1 MNRILVVVM
10 SAAVAGA
17 AAGCSGGSSSPPPAP
32 AATPAPAPAQQ
43 PVTNNTIVTQISNP
57 DEAMKSL
64 AALATPD
71 AVKPH
76 LDAGTAVTSTGK
88 LNIVAAIGM
97 QSANGIVAQYAGDD
111 ASAQKLAQSVKS
123 LADRISLRSAA
134 LESLVAKS
142 AQDFKEPDATR
153 RSELV
158 RADMRQIQDE
168 LKATLDRLGDG
179 AAATMM
185 IFGAWIEGVRIS
197 SAMLQAKYDAGASD
211 VLNRKN
217 EAEYF
222 LAHFAGMPAKADPLN
237 AQITPALRRLY
248 GAMTADKNHQIGAA
262 SVKAIQAAATEI
274 AGLLRK

>member
-1 MNRILVVVM
+1 L
-10 SAAVAGA
+10 
-17 AAGCSGGSSSPPPAP
+17 
-32 AATPAPAPAQQ
+32 
-43 PVTNNTIVTQISNP
+43 
-57 DEAMKSL
+57 
-64 AALATPD
+64 
-71 AVKPH
+71 
-76 LDAGTAVTSTGK
+76 
-88 LNIVAAIGM
+88 
-97 QSANGIVAQYAGDD
+97 SANGVVAQYAGDD

-153 RSELV
+153 RSALV

-179 AAATMM
+179 AAATLM

-197 SAMLQAKYDAGASD
+197 SSMLQAKYEAGASD
-211 VLNRKN
+211 VLNRMN
-217 EAEYF
+217 EAEHF
-222 LAHFAGMPAKADPLN
+222 LAHFAGMPAKADPLY
-237 AQITPALRRLY
+237 AQITPALKRLRD
-248 GAMTADKNHQIGAA
+248 AMTADKNHQISAA